1 MLRLAECSHC
11 KQEALGSG
19 RGRATMFSSSVT
31 FGGQC
36 GFAARATNLK
46 KVYVSLFRADSGTNL
61 IKQGENVKG

>member
-1 MLRLAECSHC
+1 MLRLVECSHC
-11 KQEALGSG
+11 KQEALGSS

-46 KVYVSLFRADSGTNL
+46 KCMSHCSEQIRDKSN
-61 IKQGENVKG
+61 